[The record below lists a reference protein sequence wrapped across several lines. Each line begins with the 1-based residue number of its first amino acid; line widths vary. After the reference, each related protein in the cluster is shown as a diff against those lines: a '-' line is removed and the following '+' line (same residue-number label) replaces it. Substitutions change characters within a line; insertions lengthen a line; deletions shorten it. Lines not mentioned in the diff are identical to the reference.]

1 MTLTPKETT
10 MQKQTIQ
17 VGEKYEGG
25 LRVVA
30 VETVKS
36 AKTITTDLYFVRQQ
50 VSDIGGMAFHF
61 EKMGDASST
70 YDVLLNA
77 PGGGH
82 TCECWGSMRW
92 TPKTGKPCR
101 HVTAALQIIRGK

>member
-1 MTLTPKETT
+1 MC
-10 MQKQTIQ
+10 QQTIQ
-17 VGEKYEGG
+17 VSEKYDTGY
-25 LRVVA
+25 RVVS
-30 VETVKS
+30 VETQKS
-36 AKTITTDLYFVRQQ
+36 AKSVQTDLYFVRQQ

-61 EKMGDASST
+61 EKMGQPEST

-82 TCECWGSMRW
+82 SCECWGSMRW

-101 HVTAALQIIRGK
+101 HVQAALAIVYRN